1 VRRVLR
7 GRDGTPGIGVI
18 GRPALL
24 AAVLATMCGA
34 SLTAADEPRASIQLT
49 SPLGRS
55 NLPGKVRIVARVTA
69 QESET
74 PPHVR
79 FFVGDELLATDTDG
93 PPYATEWVDDN
104 PFELRRIR
112 VEMDDGAG
120 GVLADHVDLKPFE
133 VVEAAEVM
141 SVAVDA
147 SVRDGKGRYPG
158 HLTKDDFNVFED
170 DSAQVI
176 DAVASEA
183 IPTTFA
189 LLVDS
194 SQSMARN
201 IEFVRQSVADFPRL
215 LAGEDEAL
223 VAPFRQTIT
232 SVTGPTRDAA
242 TLADAVAAIRP
253 SGGTAIMDGLNAVAR
268 RFGDGA
274 KRRAV
279 ILITDGYDENSE
291 SGLDDALAALKAAD
305 VIVYTMAIGGVQ
317 GVSLQGEQMLRR
329 IAQETGGRAF
339 FPWNAKEVA
348 AAHRAIAED
357 AQHRYRVTYTPLNQR
372 HDGAWRVIRLATSNP
387 DYKVVARAG
396 YLSPP
401 PKPVKATM
409 EFTIVDELRDHV
421 EVGRDDLVVLEDGV
435 AQRVE
440 SFHEAVAPV
449 SVMLALDASGSMTR
463 VVPAVQEAAHTFVDA
478 LRPDDPLGILV
489 FADRAEMVHD
499 LTPARW
505 VSHRAVQ
512 AYAVKG
518 GTALYDALVESM
530 TRLQTV
536 EGRRVVVVMTDGR
549 DENAASTGPG
559 SSRGWEDV
567 LTLARASG
575 VTVYAIGLGARMDGD
590 RLQQLAALT
599 GGEAYFTSDMLEL
612 GKQYQRIVDELH
624 RRYVLAYTS
633 TNTQRNG
640 AWRKVELSVPK
651 TGLRVRSTGGYYAPA
666 Q

>member
-1 VRRVLR
+1 MRRVFR
-7 GRDGTPGIGVI
+7 GRR
-18 GRPALL
+18 RPFARELILLLGACAAL
-24 AAVLATMCGA
+24 ASGGPVVAGA
-34 SLTAADEPRASIQLT
+34 GADDLSSIRLT

-55 NLPGKVRIVARVTA
+55 GLPGKVRIVARVVVPEDTA
-69 QESET
+69 
-74 PPHVR
+74 PPQVR
-79 FFVGDELLATDTDG
+79 FFVGEELLATDTDG

-112 VEMDDGAG
+112 VEMDDAAG
-120 GVLADHVDLKPFE
+120 GIISDHVDLKPFE
-133 VVEAAEVM
+133 LVEAAEVM

-147 SVRDGKGRYPG
+147 SVRDKQGRYPAL
-158 HLTKDDFNVFED
+158 LTEEDFRVFED
-170 DSAQVI
+170 DAAQPI
-176 DAVASEA
+176 DGVVSET

-201 IEFVRQSVADFPRL
+201 IEFVRHSVADFPRL
-215 LAGEDEAL
+215 LGAEDEAM
-223 VAPFRQTIT
+223 VAPFQKTIT
-232 SVTGPTRDAA
+232 SVTGPTRDAV
-242 TLADAVAAIRP
+242 TLAEAVSAIRP
-253 SGGTAIMDGLNAVAR
+253 AGGTAIMDGLWGVAR

-291 SGLDDALAALKAAD
+291 TGLDEVLSALKAAD

-329 IAQETGGRAF
+329 IAHETGGRSF
-339 FPWNAKEVA
+339 FPWTAKEVA
-348 AAHRAIAED
+348 AAHKAIAED
-357 AQHRYRVTYTPLNQR
+357 AQHRYRVTYTPANQR
-372 HDGAWRVIRLATSNP
+372 HDGSWRVIRLETRNP
-387 DYKVVARAG
+387 QYKVVARAG
-396 YLSPP
+396 YLAPP
-401 PKPVKATM
+401 PKPVKATL
-409 EFTIVDELRDHV
+409 EFTITDETREHI
-421 EVGRDDLVVLEDGV
+421 EVGRDDLVVMEDGV
-435 AQRVE
+435 LQQVE

-463 VVPAVQEAAHTFVDA
+463 VVPAVQEAAHSFVDS
-478 LRPDDPLGILV
+478 LKPDDPLGILV

-512 AYAVKG
+512 GYAVKG
-518 GTALYDALVESM
+518 GTALYDGLVESM

-536 EGRRVVVVMTDGR
+536 EGRRVVVVVTDGR
-549 DENAASTGPG
+549 DENAAGDGPG
-559 SSRGWEDV
+559 STRTWDDV
-567 LTLARASG
+567 LTLARSSG
-575 VTVYAIGLGARMDGD
+575 AIVYAIGLGTRMDGE
-590 RLQQLAALT
+590 RLHQLAKLT
-599 GGEAYFTSDMLEL
+599 GGEAYFTADLSEL
-612 GKQYQRIVDELH
+612 GRHYQRVVDELH

-640 AWRKVELSVPK
+640 AWRKVDVGVANSR
-651 TGLRVRSTGGYYAPA
+651 LRVRSVGGYHAPA

>member
-1 VRRVLR
+1 MIVKVTLLA
-7 GRDGTPGIGVI
+7 V
-18 GRPALL
+18 ALAA
-24 AAVLATMCGA
+24 AAVLPAAAT
-34 SLTAADEPRASIQLT
+34 DEPPPSVRLT

-55 NLPGKVRIVARVTA
+55 GLPGKVRIVARVVA
-69 QESET
+69 PSSEV
-74 PPHVR
+74 PPQVR
-79 FFVGDELLATDTDG
+79 FFVGDELLAVDTDG

-133 VVEAAEVM
+133 LVEVAEVM

-147 SVRDGKGRYPG
+147 SVRDAKGRYPA
-158 HLTKDDFNVFED
+158 HLTKDDFKVFED
-170 DSAQVI
+170 DSAQAI
-176 DAVASEA
+176 DGVVSEA

-215 LAGEDEAL
+215 LGSEDEAM

-232 SVTGPTRDAA
+232 SVTGPTRDAG
-242 TLADAVAAIRP
+242 TLADAVTAIRP
-253 SGGTAIMDGLNAVAR
+253 AGGTAIMDGLSAVAR
-268 RFGDGA
+268 RFGDGV

-279 ILITDGYDENSE
+279 VLITDGYDENSE
-291 SGLDDALAALKAAD
+291 TGLDEVLAALKAAD

-329 IAQETGGRAF
+329 ISHETGGRSF

-348 AAHRAIAED
+348 AAHQAIAED
-357 AQHRYRVTYTPLNQR
+357 AQHRYRVTYTPANQR
-372 HDGAWRVIRLATSNP
+372 HDASWRAIRLETQNP

-396 YLSPP
+396 YMSPA
-401 PKPVKATM
+401 PKPVKATL
-409 EFTIVDELRDHV
+409 EFTITDETREHV
-421 EVGRDDLVVLEDGV
+421 EVGREDLTVLEDGIP
-435 AQRVE
+435 QQVE

-478 LRPDDPLGILV
+478 LKPDDPLGILV

-505 VSHRAVQ
+505 VSHRAIQ
-512 AYAVKG
+512 GYAVKG
-518 GTALYDALVESM
+518 GTALNDALVESM
-530 TRLQTV
+530 ARLQTV

-559 SSRGWEDV
+559 SSRSWDDV
-567 LTLARASG
+567 LALARASG
-575 VTVYAIGLGARMDGD
+575 VTVYAIGLGTRLDDD
-590 RLQQLAALT
+590 RLQALAALT
-599 GGEAYFTSDMLEL
+599 GGEAYFTPDLSEL
-612 GKQYQRIVDELH
+612 GRQYQRVVDELH

-633 TNTQRNG
+633 TNTKRNG
-640 AWRKVELSVPK
+640 AWRKVDVSVANTTLK
-651 TGLRVRSTGGYYAPA
+651 VRSTGGYYAPA

>member
-1 VRRVLR
+1 MRRLFR
-7 GRDGTPGIGVI
+7 GRRRTFARELTLLLGACA
-18 GRPALL
+18 ALVSGGPVV
-24 AAVLATMCGA
+24 AGA
-34 SLTAADEPRASIQLT
+34 AADDLASIRLT

-55 NLPGKVRIVARVTA
+55 GLPGKVRIVARVV
-69 QESET
+69 T
-74 PPHVR
+74 PDGAAVPQVR
-79 FFVGDELLATDTDG
+79 FFVGEELLAVDTDG

-120 GVLADHVDLKPFE
+120 GVIADHVDLKPFE
-133 VVEAAEVM
+133 LVEAAEVM

-147 SVRDGKGRYPG
+147 SVRDKQGRYPAQ
-158 HLTKDDFNVFED
+158 LTEEDFRVFED
-170 DSAQVI
+170 DAAQPI
-176 DAVASEA
+176 DGVVSET

-201 IEFVRQSVADFPRL
+201 IEFVRHAVAEFPRL
-215 LAGEDEAL
+215 LGDVDEAM
-223 VAPFRQTIT
+223 VAPFQKTIT

-242 TLADAVAAIRP
+242 TLAEAVAAIRP
-253 SGGTAIMDGLNAVAR
+253 AGGTAIMDGLWGVAR
-268 RFGDGA
+268 RFGEGG

-291 SGLDDALAALKAAD
+291 TGLDDVLAALKAAD
-305 VIVYTMAIGGVQ
+305 VIVYTMAVGGVQ

-329 IAQETGGRAF
+329 IAHETGGRSF
-339 FPWNAKEVA
+339 FPWTAKEVA

-357 AQHRYRVTYTPLNQR
+357 AQHRYRVTYTPANQR
-372 HDGAWRVIRLATSNP
+372 HDGSWRVIRLETRNP
-387 DYKVVARAG
+387 QYKVVARAG
-396 YLSPP
+396 YLAPP
-401 PKPVKATM
+401 PKPVKATL
-409 EFTIVDELRDHV
+409 EFTITDETREHI
-421 EVGRDDLVVLEDGV
+421 EVGRDDLVVMEDGV
-435 AQRVE
+435 LQRVE

-463 VVPAVQEAAHTFVDA
+463 VVPAVQEAAHSFVDA
-478 LRPDDPLGILV
+478 LKPDDPLGILV
-489 FADRAEMVHD
+489 FADRAEMAHD

-518 GTALYDALVESM
+518 GTALYDGLVESM

-536 EGRRVVVVMTDGR
+536 EGRRVVVVVTDGR
-549 DENAASTGPG
+549 DENAAGDGPG
-559 SSRGWEDV
+559 STRTWDDV
-567 LTLARASG
+567 LTLVRSSG
-575 VTVYAIGLGARMDGD
+575 AIVYAIGLGTRMDGE

-599 GGEAYFTSDMLEL
+599 GGEAYFTADLSEL
-612 GKQYQRIVDELH
+612 GRHYQRVVDELH

-640 AWRKVELSVPK
+640 AWRKVDVSVANSK
-651 TGLRVRSTGGYYAPA
+651 LRVRSTGGYHAPA